1 MNAFVRIRFHPK
13 DSSKGLNIRSNG
25 QFKNKYNFIH
35 EKIKAIKIIFRL
47 HEYKAGCC
55 CICNHKISDVV
66 KRFSIFT

>member
-1 MNAFVRIRFHPK
+1 MLFFERK
-13 DSSKGLNIRSNG
+13 SNG
-25 QFKNKYNFIH
+25 RDIQSHVQLKNKYNFIH

-66 KRFSIFT
+66 IRFPIFT